1 MNVIQLIDE
10 VKEKFNNFHAS
21 FVVQHSV
28 FDHYVVS
35 RSGLFLI
42 AQANI
47 PITGILVFMQN
58 RLHALDLPASSL
70 SDHLAGEAHEDERRY
85 WVVLNDNGEI
95 LEGLLFKKSA
105 TEARKWLED

>member
-58 RLHALDLPASSL
+58 RLHALDLPADNL
-70 SDHLAGEAHEDERRY
+70 DAYQAGEDFEEGRTY
-85 WVVLNDNGEI
+85 WSILDDNGHI